1 MLEWNN
7 NDRGGGII
15 KSTVQK
21 RLHPFISL
29 WLSRPVLVST
39 LAPASYPVPRD
50 RNRFICPST
59 RQCRKAQA
67 SRGKT
72 LTGQPSQEQLAPQLQ
87 APEEQPQF
95 PFMVLTVLSHVQL
108 VQLHVPVAQP
118 QFAFMVMVGWCVKA
132 GWCFE
137 RKAARGGYRNEL
149 QAEPSYRTPAR
160 LVRSRSEWGVSD
172 LCGGVDQLPR

>member
-1 MLEWNN
+1 VLEWNN

-118 QFAFMVMVGWCVKA
+118 QFAFMVMVG
-132 GWCFE
+132 
-137 RKAARGGYRNEL
+137 
-149 QAEPSYRTPAR
+149 
-160 LVRSRSEWGVSD
+160 GVSRRFGVSRERRQEEDTGTSCRQSRLIGRLRD
-172 LCGGVDQLPR
+172 LCGRGVSGA